1 MFMMLLM
8 YLMEKKKI
16 NLVDSFKEI
25 EVYYGREIKEV

>member
-1 MFMMLLM
+1 MMLLM
-8 YLMEKKKI
+8 YLMEKKI